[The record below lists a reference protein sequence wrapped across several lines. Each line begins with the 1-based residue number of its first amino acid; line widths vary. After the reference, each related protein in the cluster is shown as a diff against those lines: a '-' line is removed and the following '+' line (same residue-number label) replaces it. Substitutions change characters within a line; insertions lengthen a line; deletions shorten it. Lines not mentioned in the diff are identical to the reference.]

1 MPQTGCG
8 LPYNPI
14 LPSLSPHPTSPLRSR
29 LTFALWCATLAPVA
43 ACLTTATHTVVISA
57 ARQVSTH
64 VGGHVRLPRHVE
76 SAVLGR
82 NTSPASWDSH
92 SWLWGPF
99 RTQE

>member
-29 LTFALWCATLAPVA
+29 LTFALWCHPCTCCCLPHHRNSHGCDLRSSASQHSCGRPCTVAEACRKRRFGTQHLA
-43 ACLTTATHTVVISA
+43 CF
-57 ARQVSTH
+57 
-64 VGGHVRLPRHVE
+64 
-76 SAVLGR
+76 LGLALLALGD
-82 NTSPASWDSH
+82 P
-92 SWLWGPF
+92 